1 MMIATTDNKN
11 RMPNSDLSKKSSVMD
26 SVDLFI
32 VIYRFYILIGQKKM
46 NLSLLINNSPQRW

>member
-1 MMIATTDNKN
+1 MMITTIDNKN

-32 VIYRFYILIGQKKM
+32 IIYRFYILIGQK
-46 NLSLLINNSPQRW
+46 NES